1 MQPGYAVD
9 GVEHLAHGEHA
20 PGHRE
25 AEQLDLGDG
34 LGAVRLALF
43 AERAALHAAHAAG
56 EVDRRGQRSGRV
68 LVVVDVRKEFARV
81 QVAAEAAGGSHDGHA
96 ALHELLA
103 HEVDEDGAL
112 ADDVFVHRLL
122 QADGDGLHL
131 ADAHAA
137 VGEEALEH
145 GHQLAHLVKERLVA
159 HGYAAAAGEAELARG
174 EWLFQS
180 CWQKAALKGSVFTIC
195 ATSMSS
201 QRQELIAKQK
211 LQACAFMLAIS
222 VYTFMK
228 RVVNKNNIKSL

>member
-1 MQPGYAVD
+1 MGSVPSGSRCSLSV
-9 GVEHLAHGEHA
+9 
-20 PGHRE
+20 P
-25 AEQLDLGDG
+25 
-34 LGAVRLALF
+34 
-43 AERAALHAAHAAG
+43 ALHAAHAAG

-195 ATSMSS
+195 A
-201 QRQELIAKQK
+201 IHV
-211 LQACAFMLAIS
+211 QACFMLTA
-222 VYTFMK
+222 
-228 RVVNKNNIKSL
+228 